1 MEQKEEQTKKLK
13 KVQNTLQER
22 KDNFKYMQ
30 TQLEKKLEELEDKT
44 EFKNYLEG
52 FDKVFETHTVKRIK
66 ETPLQLKLF
75 NTFAQEIYQPTELQE
90 KITKVKKE
98 IKEEMKKTFTDEQLY
113 LVEQYQYCEDRISD
127 DLQEQAFIFGY
138 AMSNELKYEA
148 ITKYQNKK

>member
-30 TQLEKKLEELEDKT
+30 RQLEKKLEELEDKT

-138 AMSNELKYEA
+138 AISNELKYEA
-148 ITKYQNKK
+148 ITKHQNKK

>member
-1 MEQKEEQTKKLK
+1 MEQKETEKGKLK
-13 KVQNTLQER
+13 KDIATLEKVQNTLQKR

-30 TQLEKKLEELEDKT
+30 RQLEKKLEELEDKT

-75 NTFAQEIYQPTELQE
+75 NTFAQEIYQPTKLQE

-98 IKEEMKKTFTDEQLY
+98 IIKAMIQPRKPTTTNPPRAYSYPHLLITTPAGAKKAKLDP
-113 LVEQYQYCEDRISD
+113 
-127 DLQEQAFIFGY
+127 
-138 AMSNELKYEA
+138 K
-148 ITKYQNKK
+148 